1 MQVVCSSFMEKK
13 QLRTHLKTYLQAK
26 LDEPVYLNAAS
37 LVKISE
43 KISENY
49 DLSGEEKI
57 ILEMAAWFRNSP
69 GLAADFLTAEKT
81 EPSVIERIILLIN
94 IKVNPTELLQK
105 IILDA
110 ASYHYGAKGFKRKNE
125 QSRLSAGVAKQEWLT
140 KTISEIKAHKYY
152 TDYGLSKF
160 EIPKQVLLEKLEA
173 DLNED
178 ISASKKE
185 KPERSIETMFKISA
199 SNHQHLSSMADN
211 KAHILI
217 TVNSI
222 ILSILISVLL
232 RKLDEDSYLAYPTF
246 ALLAVSVV
254 SITIAIIAIKPVVHD
269 NTGQNID
276 SGQKNPNL
284 LFFGSVSA
292 LPLKE
297 FTERIL
303 GTMSDKDE
311 LYLMLIRNAYL
322 HSIVLGRKSRL
333 LKIAYV
339 IFMYGLIISVVAFI
353 AVSAL
358 HNLHSSMSALPA
370 PASHLSLKAK

>member
-1 MQVVCSSFMEKK
+1 MDKK
-13 QLRTHLKTYLQAK
+13 QLRTHVKTYLQTK
-26 LDEPVYLNAAS
+26 LDEPVFSDAVS

-57 ILEMAAWFRNSP
+57 ILEMAAWFRSVP
-69 GLAADFLTAEKT
+69 ELASAFLTSENTEASVFEK
-81 EPSVIERIILLIN
+81 IISLIN
-94 IKVNPTELLQK
+94 IEAKPGDSLQM

-110 ASYHYGAKGFKRKNE
+110 ASYHYGTKGFKKQNE
-125 QSRLSAGVAKQEWLT
+125 RQRLAAGVGKQEWLT

-152 TDYGLSKF
+152 TDYGLSKL
-160 EIPKQVLLEKLEA
+160 EMPKQVRIEKLEA
-173 DLNED
+173 ELTAVIN
-178 ISASKKE
+178 ATKKDR
-185 KPERSIETMFKISA
+185 PERSIETMFKISA

-246 ALLAVSVV
+246 VLLAVSVV
-254 SITIAIIAIKPVVHD
+254 SITISIIAIKPVVRD
-269 NTGQNID
+269 NTGQPTG

-284 LFFGSVSA
+284 LFFGSVST
-292 LPLKE
+292 LKLKE

-303 GTMSDKDE
+303 GTMDDKDT

-333 LKIAYV
+333 LKTAYI

-353 AVSAL
+353 AVSIV
-358 HNLHSSMSALPA
+358 HNPRSSVSIPQTPL
-370 PASHLSLKAK
+370 SHLSLKAK